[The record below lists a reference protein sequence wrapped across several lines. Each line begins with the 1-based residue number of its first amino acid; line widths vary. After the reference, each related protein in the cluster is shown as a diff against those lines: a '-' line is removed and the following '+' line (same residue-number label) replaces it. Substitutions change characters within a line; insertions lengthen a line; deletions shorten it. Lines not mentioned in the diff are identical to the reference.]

1 MADNKLKRKYRICMM
16 LNEKE
21 FKVLKKFL
29 RKRKIQNKSKFFRE
43 VIIKYVIEQLV
54 EYDYPKLF
62 DNLGESETKE
72 TNTYSETDTNTQI
85 QEETNPKLFEL

>member
-1 MADNKLKRKYRICMM
+1 MADNKLKRKYRICTM

-21 FKVLKKFL
+21 LKVLKKFL

-43 VIIKYVIEQLV
+43 VILKYVIEQLV

-62 DNLGESETKE
+62 EDLDQTSGEKSVSGTENST
-72 TNTYSETDTNTQI
+72 TDI
-85 QEETNPKLFEL
+85 QAETNPKLFET